1 MLKSILFRPCSVS
14 LTEGEAPLNDEEDAK
29 ANVSNRLLFAHQ
41 TAWKRRLML
50 RYWNKITFLDATY
63 KITRYDLPLFFLV
76 VKTNINYAVVGF
88 FVIQNEPAIVVTES
102 LQRFL
107 KWNPGWKP

>member
-1 MLKSILFRPCSVS
+1 M
-14 LTEGEAPLNDEEDAK
+14 
-29 ANVSNRLLFAHQ
+29 
-41 TAWKRRLML
+41 
-50 RYWNKITFLDATY
+50 TFLDATY

-88 FVIQNEPAIVVTES
+88 FVIQNETTIVITES

-107 KWNPGWKP
+107 KWNPGWKPSFVMTDFCREDVMTIEFLKVN